1 MNEKEKD
8 KGKEKASDSSA
19 DKKPQKDGNKSKILF
34 MGILAAALV
43 FNVIVA
49 VVLIQMTKPKNP
61 AEKEAEA
68 KADSLQLHQAGTS
81 EMGEIG
87 EPIDAI
93 VNIAGTNGERLLK
106 VVVRLEFP
114 AVRKPVNVS

>member
-19 DKKPQKDGNKSKILF
+19 DKKPQKDVNKSKILF

-68 KADSLQLHQAGTS
+68 KAAAATLPPAQHSLMSHKPQQHS
-81 EMGEIG
+81 
-87 EPIDAI
+87 P
-93 VNIAGTNGERLLK
+93 VSLLISINLLMLSLANPMMIWMMT
-106 VVVRLEFP
+106 RSNL
-114 AVRKPVNVS
+114 